1 MRRFFVVLVVLAVPL
16 SALALYVFHTKPT
29 WYERVRYP
37 LHYSAIV
44 RQQAREKD
52 LDPALVAAVIY
63 QESRFHS
70 DARSRAGAIGLM
82 QLQPETAQAIALR
95 TGGTAF
101 RVSDLTNP
109 AINIRY
115 GAWYL
120 KNLFEKYRNE
130 RLVLAAYNAGQGNVD
145 RWLANGQ
152 QIEFAETRAYV
163 ESVAHLKR
171 VYREAWRDEL
181 YRAR

>member
-1 MRRFFVVLVVLAVPL
+1 
-16 SALALYVFHTKPT
+16 VFHTKPT
-29 WYERVRYP
+29 WYERARYP

-44 RQQAREKD
+44 REQAREKH

-70 DARSRAGAIGLM
+70 DARSSSGAVGLM
-82 QLQPETAQAIALR
+82 QLRPETAQGIALR
-95 TGGTAF
+95 TGGAAF
-101 RVSDLTNP
+101 QLSDLTDP

-120 KNLFEKYRNE
+120 KNLFQKYGNE

-163 ESVAHLKR
+163 DSVAYLKR
-171 VYREAWRDEL
+171 IYREAWRDQL
-181 YRAR
+181 YRGH

>member
-1 MRRFFVVLVVLAVPL
+1 MRRVFLALVVLAVPL
-16 SALALYVFHTKPT
+16 AAVALYVFHTEPT

-37 LHYSAIV
+37 LHYSSIV
-44 RQQAREKD
+44 RQQSREKG

-70 DARSRAGAIGLM
+70 NARSSSGAVGLM
-82 QLQPETAQAIALR
+82 QLKPETAEGIALR

-120 KNLFEKYRNE
+120 QNLFEKYRNE

-145 RWLANGQ
+145 RWLANGEE
-152 QIEFAETRAYV
+152 IGFAETRAYV
-163 ESVAHLKR
+163 DSVARLKR
-171 VYREAWRDEL
+171 VYREAWRDQL
-181 YRAR
+181 YRGG

>member
-1 MRRFFVVLVVLAVPL
+1 LRRFFVAVVVVAVPL
-16 SALALYVFHTKPT
+16 AAAALYVFHSKPT

-44 RQQAREKD
+44 RQQAREKN

-63 QESRFHS
+63 QESRFHR
-70 DARSRAGAIGLM
+70 DARSKAGAVGLM
-82 QLQPETAQAIALR
+82 QLQPETAEAIAMR
-95 TGGTAF
+95 TGGTGF
-101 RVSDLTNP
+101 RVSDLTDP

-120 KNLFEKYRNE
+120 ENLFQKYRNE

-152 QIEFAETRAYV
+152 SIEFAETREYV
-163 ESVAHLKR
+163 SSVAHLKR
-171 VYREAWRDEL
+171 VYREAWRDQL
-181 YRAR
+181 YRGG

>member
-1 MRRFFVVLVVLAVPL
+1 MRRFFVAVVVLAVPL
-16 SALALYVFHTKPT
+16 AAVALYVFHTKPT
-29 WYERVRYP
+29 WYERARYP

-44 RQQAREKD
+44 REQAREKN

-70 DARSRAGAIGLM
+70 DARSSSGAVGLM
-82 QLQPETAQAIALR
+82 QLRPETAQGIALR

-101 RVSDLTNP
+101 QISDLTNP

-120 KNLFEKYRNE
+120 KNLFQKYGNE

-163 ESVAHLKR
+163 DSVAYLKR
-171 VYREAWRDEL
+171 IYREAWRDQL
-181 YRAR
+181 YRGR